1 MLGDVSKRTVVI
13 VPVQPVIKGLVL
25 FYQTRNSSAIGK
37 EDVEITVV
45 VEIEEGDAAQ
55 RGINN
60 RFVVGRT
67 VIQDEPYLRLSLPVF
82 ESDRS
87 SSRWPRSFTRPLG
100 KRDGTKQGCEGRRGT
115 VHDLLPKK
123 HKANPRSSEL

>member
-1 MLGDVSKRTVVI
+1 MI
-13 VPVQPVIKGLVL
+13 VPVQPVIKGLVF
-25 FYQTRNSSAIGK
+25 FYQTRNSSAIGT

-60 RFVVGRT
+60 QFVVGRT
-67 VIQDEPYLRLSLPVF
+67 VIQDELYLRLSLPVF

-87 SSRWPRSFTRPLG
+87 SSPWPRRFARPLG
-100 KRDGTKQGCEGRRGT
+100 KRDRTKQGYESRRGT
-115 VHDLLPKK
+115 VHVLLPKK
-123 HKANPRSSEL
+123 QKANTRSSEL